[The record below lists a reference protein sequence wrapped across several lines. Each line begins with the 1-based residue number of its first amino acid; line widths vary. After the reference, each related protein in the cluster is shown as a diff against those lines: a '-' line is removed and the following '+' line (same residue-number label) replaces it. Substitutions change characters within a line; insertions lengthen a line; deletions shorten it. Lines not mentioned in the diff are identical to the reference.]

1 MHAIAHNSP
10 THQAAIVEAGAIDPL
25 VKLLWAGGSK
35 VQEEAAAA
43 LAAIDADPTHQEA
56 MLAAGCI
63 TPLVGML
70 RGSSV
75 TAQAS
80 AARALANA
88 AAYDTD
94 GQNTISGAGC
104 VPTLLILL
112 SVGKAQTSAAY
123 ALAMLA
129 RFNPETQ
136 RAILDAGGIAPLLV
150 VLVGRNLEAQVQAAN
165 ALAELA
171 RDNPR
176 TQFAIAQA
184 GGIGPLLALL
194 ASRSSVAQAKGMAAL
209 AQLSRKNKTNQDAIA
224 TQGGLK
230 PLVMHL
236 SIGNDPDVQAYAAF
250 ALMEVCASNRANQR
264 SVVDGGGI
272 TQLAALMKAPA
283 TTADVK
289 AEAAGALW
297 ALSEAP
303 VVKVD
308 MAEAHVIKP
317 LVQLLGSGGQR
328 AHSHSANALSSLAF
342 DNGTNQVQITQ
353 MLIELLSTGVM
364 EAQVRAVQALWRQ
377 VHENP
382 TAHERIAKAGDA
394 AALVELLKTGTPEGK
409 DYATWSFSKSIT
421 SENQQ
426 IFADS
431 GGVEPLVD
439 QLRDPR
445 PVIQD
450 QAAEAVALLA
460 LDNVECQNTICKKGG
475 VVPLIR
481 LLTPSDP
488 EDAKCQA
495 VLRSAAGAVANLAV
509 QPAARDQ
516 IVSAGGIA
524 PLVQLLGSPRQG
536 EATYAA
542 TAIARLSKD
551 QEAKQAAVG
560 SWMIAPLVTLLDGQ
574 RAAAGQTRSRR
585 LPVLFWRWPITNPTV
600 WPSPPPRA

>member
-1 MHAIAHNSP
+1 M
-10 THQAAIVEAGAIDPL
+10 EAGAIDPL

-80 AARALANA
+80 AAREPRQRRSLRHGRPEHNQRRGLRADAAHPAQRGQGADVGGLRLGDARALQPGDA
-88 AAYDTD
+88 AGDSRRGRHCSPPRRARWP
-94 GQNTISGAGC
+94 QPRGAG
-104 VPTLLILL
+104 
-112 SVGKAQTSAAY
+112 
-123 ALAMLA
+123 
-129 RFNPETQ
+129 
-136 RAILDAGGIAPLLV
+136 AGGQRFGGA
-150 VLVGRNLEAQVQAAN
+150 G
-165 ALAELA
+165 A
-171 RDNPR
+171 RQSR

-194 ASRSSVAQAKGMAAL
+194 ASRSNVARAKGMAAL

-264 SVVDGGGI
+264 SVVDGGI

-394 AALVELLKTGTPEGK
+394 AALVELLKTGTPEVRTTRHGPS
-409 DYATWSFSKSIT
+409 ANRSRRRISKSLPTRAEWSHWST
-421 SENQQ
+421 SYAIRGRSFRIE
-426 IFADS
+426 
-431 GGVEPLVD
+431 
-439 QLRDPR
+439 
-445 PVIQD
+445 
-450 QAAEAVALLA
+450 AAEAVALLA

-509 QPAARDQ
+509 QPAAR
-516 IVSAGGIA
+516 I
-524 PLVQLLGSPRQG
+524 
-536 EATYAA
+536 
-542 TAIARLSKD
+542 RL
-551 QEAKQAAVG
+551 
-560 SWMIAPLVTLLDGQ
+560 
-574 RAAAGQTRSRR
+574 
-585 LPVLFWRWPITNPTV
+585 
-600 WPSPPPRA
+600 